1 MKKFVVLASALILMF
16 TSVAVFTGCE
26 NPPESEKTAVCYV
39 IANTANS
46 QGLNMNS
53 PLVQDTIYST
63 IRNYGYISV
72 INADGVPSIVLAT
85 DFDIDDK
92 YKSASADKLDMDARA
107 KATNVIAGMQNVI
120 ADDPEVDYL
129 ESMRLAVRSL
139 ASLEGY
145 DSKRIV
151 VLGTGLSTCGV
162 VDFKNNLISS
172 DPTVI
177 VDLLTEKAEIPNF
190 TGITVYW
197 QNMGDVAAPQQSL
210 TSAQRNKLQ
219 QIYGGIVESGGG
231 TFVYNDI
238 MPNPVNV
245 DVKYPSVSVVE
256 LPKDTPIKFAPEIIE
271 NTEDDKAFEEPQVIG
286 ESQVAFVG
294 DEATYL
300 FPDKAIENIRPIADY
315 LLQHKSVKLLLVG
328 STAGDITS
336 ESSLNLSQQRA
347 EAVMNTL
354 VELGVESDRIV
365 AVGMGSDDP
374 WHIPNAGY
382 SGAAASAN
390 RKVVLLDMRS
400 DTAQEILA
408 GTICK

>member
-1 MKKFVVLASALILMF
+1 MKKFVVLVSVLILMF
-16 TSVAVFTGCE
+16 ATITVLTGCE
-26 NPPESEKTAVCYV
+26 NPPVSEKTAVCYV

-63 IRNYGYISV
+63 IRNYGYVSV

-92 YKSASADKLDMDARA
+92 YKGASADKLNMDARA

-145 DSKRIV
+145 DSKMIV

-162 VDFKNNLISS
+162 VDFKNNLISG
-172 DPTVI
+172 DPSVI
-177 VDLLTEKAEIPNF
+177 VDLLNEKDEIPDF
-190 TGITVYW
+190 SGITVYW
-197 QNMGDVAAPQQSL
+197 QNMGDVAAPQKSL

-231 TFVYNDI
+231 TFIYNDI

-256 LPKDTPIKFAPEIIE
+256 LPKDTPIKFAPDIIE
-271 NTEDDKAFEEPQVIG
+271 NTADDNAFEEPQVIG

-300 FPDKAIENIRPIADY
+300 YPDKAIENIRPIADY

-382 SGAAASAN
+382 SGATASAN

-400 DTAQEILA
+400 ETAQEILMK
-408 GTICK
+408 TVYK